1 MWKRSDTGRAEIQ
14 HARPRF
20 RQADQLR
27 HGAGGH
33 RRMHGKH
40 LHGVPDPGDRHERSR
55 VVPDVLVDQ
64 RSDEKIA
71 GAAQQNRVAIG
82 FSGDHRFRP
91 NRAAGAGRLDYP
103 RSTAWNRFI
112 LGY

>member
-1 MWKRSDTGRAEIQ
+1 
-14 HARPRF
+14 
-20 RQADQLR
+20 
-27 HGAGGH
+27 
-33 RRMHGKH
+33 MHGKH

-91 NRAAGAGRLDYP
+91 DRAAGAAGSIIHDHRLSEVGRH
-103 RSTAWNRFI
+103 FV
-112 LGY
+112 